1 MIKSTSNIKKIL
13 ALVAAVFTL
22 SAPEAQAQT
31 DWTQDMNNLGG
42 NDQIIQRAQAIHSA
56 QRVRVV
62 QNRTVNRRMRLEL
75 GGQFGGAAGGDS
87 YLSVRDAGAFAEF
100 HISPR
105 WSVGARYIQHATML
119 TSEGDA
125 VYTRAQSEYEA
136 GGGFQVPLID
146 RPKNTLLG
154 TVSFYPLYGK
164 INLFDRGVTQF
175 DVYLTAGAGQVN
187 LGGSGTQSTAV
198 TAGGGIGFWLSQYI
212 STRLELRWQT
222 YNDKTSLHGLESRRL
237 DLAIATASLGILL

>member
-1 MIKSTSNIKKIL
+1 MIKSTSNFKKIL

-105 WSVGARYIQHATML
+105 HGHSIS
-119 TSEGDA
+119 SES
-125 VYTRAQSEYEA
+125 TPLH
-136 GGGFQVPLID
+136 FQEKL
-146 RPKNTLLG
+146 
-154 TVSFYPLYGK
+154 
-164 INLFDRGVTQF
+164 
-175 DVYLTAGAGQVN
+175 
-187 LGGSGTQSTAV
+187 
-198 TAGGGIGFWLSQYI
+198 
-212 STRLELRWQT
+212 
-222 YNDKTSLHGLESRRL
+222 
-237 DLAIATASLGILL
+237 